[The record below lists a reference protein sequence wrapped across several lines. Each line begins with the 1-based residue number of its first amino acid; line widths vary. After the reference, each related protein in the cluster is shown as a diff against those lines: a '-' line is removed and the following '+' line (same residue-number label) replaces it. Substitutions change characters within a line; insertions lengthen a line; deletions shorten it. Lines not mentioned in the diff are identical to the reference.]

1 MGLTSFFGKHRWD
14 SSDPDRA
21 PPPLPLNPG
30 SASPVTNKR
39 ASSTIAAAAE
49 ALSAKSRESLY
60 TTNPLPNKSPEKSL
74 IKGQYHKRMQSL
86 QTSNGTI
93 RDLSLYL
100 ENGRS
105 SERSPER
112 SPRASISDENRSP
125 DRNPTRSGSATPTQ
139 NTKDMAKDIPNLRP
153 TPRPQPR
160 AILGESSPTSATM
173 LALQN
178 TPPPRSKEAAL
189 TDIATGPSA
198 LVRTPHSIE
207 LVSSQILSLTTI
219 ATNLQ
224 REMAQLSRRSKDN
237 AADLLSLKETTKERD
252 EDIRKNLRDLVS
264 NVSLQKES
272 DKLLKDTSDFSRN
285 PASYLL
291 DNKPHHTSPNM
302 VKSFSLPRI
311 PSPASFAATIERE
324 INSTPSPYSI
334 EGAASIALMEK
345 ILREMGTKE
354 GQERLVKSLSEIK
367 QSSSIRGGTD
377 PTVVKKLEEIL
388 KVVSESESR
397 ALVSRKQNGVLHDNG
412 PQLQMEFDK
421 GIGSQERSR
430 ELTPLRNL
438 NQKENHQFSSPKGK
452 DFVNEDLEKALKRI
466 KDSIMEGGGLSA
478 EIKALV
484 RELRGEV
491 LGMGREI
498 GRKLEQA
505 ESARSQSEA
514 RKDARGPGR
523 EEITHIV
530 QQGLIDLKEH
540 MDRVMRERRRES
552 SASAAS
558 RSIVDVQEVYHAVK
572 HAISEMPPPQQIT
585 VQEPNPGIQRDEI
598 LEAVR
603 EAWETYKP
611 EIELQNFG
619 LERDEILQCLK
630 EGLHE
635 YRPQKTESEVGATYD
650 EVLDAVHE
658 GLKHF
663 KPPPVETEASA
674 TKEEVLEV
682 VRECLESIE
691 FPAPPLPPPREPEI
705 TKEDVLEAVREG
717 LSTQP
722 PMSREVEVNRED
734 LFEAVRAGLEGVP
747 MPRDVEVN
755 RDDLFDAVKAGLE
768 GVPTPMHGIGEQVLE
783 KMQDLIDGM
792 RSEFKQYSSANG
804 RDTEQVLDAMKDGLE
819 SLRKNIE
826 SYVDRAADVT
836 GKDEIIETVKD
847 SLENLRIDLEGTI
860 AEAPRNPAQNNNG
873 EILDSLEKE
882 FEHLRQTIATNLLR
896 NGSSGSDKD
905 EILDAMRDGFEEMRS
920 SVPRNATP
928 TVQIELIEEIRGE
941 FEKLRENMGN
951 SIVPSGSSLDKEEI
965 LEALHQGL
973 EGIRSNVDR
982 SNDRPESIHSN
993 TSDLMDAFQDGLVAL
1008 RVDLEKLFNKPTDM
1022 TVNYEILETLKD
1034 GISGIRADLDRLQ
1047 ATQAEYESLSGKK
1060 GGEVVIADGTARE
1073 MPEEADHVRRD
1084 DIANLEVL
1092 ITQLRIK
1099 VEALDNMPPPPAE
1112 SPVNAVETVAIKT
1125 SIEALGLTIKELQAS
1140 ITALAEREH
1149 SFDAN
1154 IATKDDTNALETLL
1168 INTKAHLEE
1177 MVLPET
1183 EGMARTEHLDSI
1195 DGIVRDTRSGVEHLA
1210 TRLEE
1215 QVPTKDDLALLEA
1228 VLKEIQT
1235 GVDGIVEKSRMEEGE
1250 ERVTKADIETL
1261 GTLCMETKIQLGD
1274 MAVPDFE
1281 SLTTKVDTEA
1291 LAKLIGGFR
1300 GEMEADA
1307 ALTAQAFEARKI
1319 EHGGIADK
1327 IEEVRLFLDDVRHEL
1342 KSKVAGN
1349 KADLEGLAQKVDSV
1363 NDAVFG
1369 LDDRADI
1376 KELFDT
1382 VNREFERLHGSNE
1395 AQKAETE
1402 QNNTTF
1408 FEKHEEHKAN
1418 IITGLSSKID
1428 SRFDEFMLKYDD
1440 AQIVAETKEAA
1451 FAEKTAQQ
1459 SEAMDKTRAVAED
1472 LKVLVDTLGRTMTE
1486 SCERMGEDSKTVF
1499 GRVDDIHN
1507 RLDTSMSAIL
1517 TDHKDNSQTLRAELS
1532 KTLVAVEG
1540 VQAHASEYHPKILD
1554 AISDVLNIIGHHFEQ
1569 TQRST
1574 EEIKTSVNALPSAFP
1589 LPAITEALPSPTIER
1604 EMPEFEKYD
1613 DTEVHAKL
1621 DKLTEH
1627 VSDHKDQIAEVIKSA
1642 AQLEALEQIKAEV
1655 AANAAKF
1662 DQFVTSQQA
1671 LVVENQENRA
1681 REAEEISIALEKRT
1695 AQKENVEADIVR
1707 LSEERASLNASV
1719 EAMRQEHQEML
1730 NQKSKLQADLA
1741 SLHTALD
1748 IRREEMQLMESRAET
1763 LEKRILDG
1771 ILDHSRSLLITSK
1784 PPPNLDAM
1792 NRKRVTSTSSN
1803 ASSISR
1809 ASSQATTIPSA
1820 ISSSIRSTV
1829 SSGLGMALKRQKHGQ
1844 QALSPSKSHT
1854 PKSDRRIMSL
1864 STVSGNSNRGV
1875 PSNNALVLANPSN
1888 AFSSGGLKRS
1898 HSVKSNFPT
1907 RKTSWGG
1914 TKQIGMYGDNLDEEE
1929 DKENS
1934 NLDEIDEDSSDG
1946 GTERRTSFMT
1956 SSEDRRDS
1964 LATVSDRRDSAVTA
1978 SERRSSNVTTSER
1991 RGSDAT
1997 ETASHRST
2005 SYSGTELGTGSY
2017 GTGSYG
2023 TGSLISRD
2031 DDEAASIY
2039 GDSTV
2044 GTVGLKDQESDPSD
2058 SEDDADRSF
2067 SDAHLEHSP
2076 AAEDHRATSS
2086 IKAIENSE
2094 VPYAFEG
2101 EEEGGQD
2108 EERGLE
2114 LYQGDTGLEKVG
2126 KDEGE
2131 GRSIFALPSDSGI
2144 GTDLPTVDLEAR
2156 EGYFREKD
2164 GF

>member
-1 MGLTSFFGKHRWD
+1 MGLISFFGKHRWD

-60 TTNPLPNKSPEKSL
+60 TTNALPNKSPEKSL

-93 RDLSLYL
+93 KDLSLYL

-112 SPRASISDENRSP
+112 SPLTSISDENRSP
-125 DRNPTRSGSATPTQ
+125 ERSPTRSGSATPTP
-139 NTKDMAKDIPNLRP
+139 NTKDMTKDIPNLRP

-160 AILGESSPTSATM
+160 TILGESSPTSATM

-178 TPPPRSKEAAL
+178 TPPPRNKEVSL
-189 TDIATGPSA
+189 TEITNGPSA

-207 LVSSQILSLTTI
+207 LVSSQILGLTTI
-219 ATNLQ
+219 ANNLQ
-224 REMAQLSRRSKDN
+224 REMANLSRRSKDN

-252 EDIRKNLRDLVS
+252 EEIRKNLRDLVT
-264 NVSLQKES
+264 NVSIQKES
-272 DKLLKDTSDFSRN
+272 DKLLKDAPDFGRN
-285 PASYLL
+285 PGSYLL
-291 DNKPHHTSPNM
+291 DSKPHHSSPSM
-302 VKSFSLPRI
+302 IKSFSLPRI

-324 INSTPSPYSI
+324 INNSPSPYSI

-354 GQERLVKSLSEIK
+354 GQERLVNSLSEIK
-367 QSSSIRGGTD
+367 QSSSGRGGTD
-377 PTVVKKLEEIL
+377 PMVVKKLEEIL
-388 KVVSESESR
+388 KVLSESESR
-397 ALVSRKQNGVLHDNG
+397 ALVSRKQNGAIHDKA
-412 PQLQMEFDK
+412 PQLELDFDK
-421 GIGSQERSR
+421 NTGLHERSR

-505 ESARSQSEA
+505 ETTRSQSEA

-523 EEITHIV
+523 EEIAQIV
-530 QQGLIDLKEH
+530 QQGLVDLKEH

-558 RSIVDVQEVYHAVK
+558 RNIVDVQEVYHAVK
-572 HAISEMPPPQQIT
+572 HALSEMPPPQQIT

-682 VRECLESIE
+682 VKECLESIE
-691 FPAPPLPPPREPEI
+691 FPVPPLPPPREPEI

-717 LSTQP
+717 LSTQSA
-722 PMSREVEVNRED
+722 MAREVEVNRED

-768 GVPTPMHGIGEQVLE
+768 GVPTPMHGVGEQVLE
-783 KMQDLIDGM
+783 RMQDLIDGM

-804 RDTEQVLDAMKDGLE
+804 RDTEQVLDAMKDGMEL
-819 SLRKNIE
+819 LRANIE
-826 SYVDRAADVT
+826 TYVDRAADVT
-836 GKDEIIETVKD
+836 GKDEIIDTVKN

-860 AEAPRNPAQNNNG
+860 SEAPRNPAQNNNG

-882 FEHLRQTIATNLLR
+882 FEHLRQTIATTLLR
-896 NGSSGSDKD
+896 GGSSSSDKD
-905 EILDAMRDGFEEMRS
+905 ELLDAMRDGFEEMKNT
-920 SVPRNATP
+920 VPRIATP
-928 TVQIELIEEIRGE
+928 TVQAELIEEIRGE
-941 FEKLRENMGN
+941 FERLRENMSN
-951 SIVPSGSSLDKEEI
+951 SIVPSGTSLDKEEI

-973 EGIRSNVDR
+973 EGVRSNVER
-982 SNDRPESIHSN
+982 TNNRPESIHSN
-993 TSDLMDAFQDGLVAL
+993 TSELMDAFQDGLVAL

-1034 GISGIRADLDRLQ
+1034 GISGIRTDLDRLQ
-1047 ATQAEYESLSGKK
+1047 AIQAEHESLSGRK

-1073 MPEEADHVRRD
+1073 MPEETDHVRRD

-1112 SPVNAVETVAIKT
+1112 SPANAAATADIRA
-1125 SIEALGLTIKELQAS
+1125 SIEALGLMMRELQAS

-1177 MVLPET
+1177 MVFPET
-1183 EGMARTEHLDSI
+1183 EDMARTEHLDSV
-1195 DGIVRDTRSGVEHLA
+1195 DSVVRDTRSGVEDLA
-1210 TRLEE
+1210 ARLEE
-1215 QVPTKDDLALLEA
+1215 QVPTKDDLALLETM
-1228 VLKEIQT
+1228 LKEIQT
-1235 GVDGIVEKSRMEEGE
+1235 GLDGIVEKSRLEEGE
-1250 ERVTKADIETL
+1250 ERVTKADIEAL

-1274 MAVPDFE
+1274 MVLPDVD
-1281 SLTTKVDTEA
+1281 SLPTKIDTEA
-1291 LAKLIGGFR
+1291 LAVLIGEFR
-1300 GEMEADA
+1300 GRMIAEADM
-1307 ALTAQAFEARKI
+1307 TAQAFDARKT

-1349 KADLEGLAQKVDSV
+1349 KADLEGLAQKIDTV
-1363 NDAVFG
+1363 NDTVLEFN
-1369 LDDRADI
+1369 DRADV

-1402 QNNTTF
+1402 QNNATF

-1418 IITGLSSKID
+1418 IVTDLSSKID
-1428 SRFDEFMLKYDD
+1428 ARFDEFMLKYDD
-1440 AQIVAETKEAA
+1440 AQVATETKEAA
-1451 FAEKTAQQ
+1451 FTEKTTQQ
-1459 SEAMDKTRAVAED
+1459 TEAMDKTRAVAED
-1472 LKVLVDTLGRTMTE
+1472 LKLLVDTLGRTVTE

-1507 RLDTSMSAIL
+1507 KLDTSMSTIL
-1517 TDHKDNSQTLRAELS
+1517 TDHKDNSQALRAELS

-1574 EEIKTSVNALPSAFP
+1574 EEIKTSVNAIPSAFP
-1589 LPAITEALPSPTIER
+1589 LPAITEALPSPSIEK
-1604 EMPEFEKYD
+1604 EMPEYEKYD

-1621 DKLTEH
+1621 DKLNEH
-1627 VSDHKDQIAEVIKSA
+1627 VSEQKNHIAEAIKSA
-1642 AQLEALEQIKAEV
+1642 AQIEMLEQIRAEV

-1662 DQFVTSQQA
+1662 DEFITSQQG
-1671 LVVENQENRA
+1671 LITENQETRA
-1681 REAEEISIALEKRT
+1681 REAEEMSIALEKRT

-1707 LSEERASLNASV
+1707 LSEERANLSASV
-1719 EAMRQEHQEML
+1719 EAIRQEHQEML
-1730 NQKSKLQADLA
+1730 NQRSKLQADLA

-1748 IRREEMQLMESRAET
+1748 IRREEMHLMESRAET

-1792 NRKRVTSTSSN
+1792 NRKRVTSTNSNISSV
-1803 ASSISR
+1803 SR
-1809 ASSQATTIPSA
+1809 ASSQATTVPS
-1820 ISSSIRSTV
+1820 IVPSSVRSTV
-1829 SSGLGMALKRQKHGQ
+1829 NSGLGMALKRQKNGQ
-1844 QALSPSKSHT
+1844 QALSPSKTPT

-1875 PSNNALVLANPSN
+1875 SSNNALVLANPSN

-1914 TKQIGMYGDNLDEEE
+1914 TKQIGMYADSLDEEE

-1934 NLDEIDEDSSDG
+1934 VLDEGDEIDSDG

-1956 SSEDRRDS
+1956 SSEERRDS
-1964 LATVSDRRDSAVTA
+1964 LATISDRRDSVVTA
-1978 SERRSSNVTTSER
+1978 SVRRDSSATVSER
-1991 RGSDAT
+1991 RGSDVT

-2005 SYSGTELGTGSY
+2005 SYSGTETGTGSY

-2023 TGSLISRD
+2023 TASLVSRD
-2031 DDEAASIY
+2031 DDEHASLY

-2044 GTVGLKDQESDPSD
+2044 GTVGLKDQESELSD
-2058 SEDDADRSF
+2058 SDDDHSF
-2067 SDAHLEHSP
+2067 SDAHLERSP
-2076 AAEDHRATSS
+2076 AAEDHRVSS
-2086 IKAIENSE
+2086 GTKAIENSE
-2094 VPYAFEG
+2094 VPYSFDGEG
-2101 EEEGGQD
+2101 EGDQD

-2114 LYQGDTGLEKVG
+2114 LYQGGAEHEVMG

-2131 GRSIFALPSDSGI
+2131 GRSIFGLPSDSGI
-2144 GTDLPTVDLEAR
+2144 GTDVPTVDLEAR
-2156 EGYFREKD
+2156 DGYFRGRD